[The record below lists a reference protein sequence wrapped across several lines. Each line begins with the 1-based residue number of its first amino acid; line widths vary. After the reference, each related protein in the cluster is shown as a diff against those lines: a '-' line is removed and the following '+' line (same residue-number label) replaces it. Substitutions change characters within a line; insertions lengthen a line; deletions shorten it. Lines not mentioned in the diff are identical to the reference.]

1 MFADTLLIILIAMF
15 TALLGEGLTYVLVYR
30 SDEYK
35 RLKFSME
42 RKTKKL
48 ERKKETVESAGSS
61 STANKTQKR
70 KIEKEE
76 ERLKATN
83 RDLSMFRMKSMLAI
97 GFVFTALL
105 STFSSIFEGRVVAK
119 LPFLP
124 ISWIQGLS
132 HRNLMV
138 NDFTDC
144 SFIFLYILC
153 TMSIRQNLQKM
164 LGFTPSRALTRQ
176 TQGMGGLFGAQ
187 SPTQTNQFSYFR

>member
-1 MFADTLLIILIAMF
+1 MFGDAILIIVIALC

-35 RLKFSME
+35 RLKLSME

-48 ERKKETVESAGSS
+48 ERKKETAEAISGKNA
-61 STANKTQKR
+61 KR
-70 KIEKEE
+70 KIEREE
-76 ERLKATN
+76 EHLKTIN
-83 RDLSMFRMKSMLAI
+83 RDMSMFRMKSMLAI

-119 LPFLP
+119 LPFTP

-132 HRNLMV
+132 HRNLIG
-138 NDFTDC
+138 DDYTDS

-153 TMSIRQNLQKM
+153 TMSIRQNLQKL
-164 LGFTPSRALTRQ
+164 LGFAPSRAISKA
-176 TQGMGGLFGAQ
+176 TQGAGFFSQG
-187 SPTQTNQFSYFR
+187 SSNQFSYFK

>member
-1 MFADTLLIILIAMF
+1 MLGDSLLIIVIAMF

-35 RLKFSME
+35 RLKYSME

-48 ERKKETVESAGSS
+48 ERKKESVESSG
-61 STANKTQKR
+61 ANLNANRTQKR

-119 LPFLP
+119 LPFVP

-132 HRNLMV
+132 HRNLIGD
-138 NDFTDC
+138 DFTDC

-176 TQGMGGLFGAQ
+176 TQGMGGLFGQSAQ
-187 SPTQTNQFSYFR
+187 NNQFSYFR